1 MTNTY
6 GLGAD
11 LFVPAGSATDW
22 QENSLCSQADPEAFF
37 PEQGASSRDAGS
49 PTAAPPDP
57 GPAAA
62 ASRQY
67 DTVMPSS
74 PDRADSMPRNPGC
87 SRASSSIRAAVAA
100 YASSSPG
107 PPAARTLVKTTAV

>member
-37 PEQGASSRDAGS
+37 PEQGASSRDAKKLCLSCSVRDECLQYAIDHDERFGIWGGLTEKERRKIKSAS
-49 PTAAPPDP
+49 PAGQTARS
-57 GPAAA
+57 GHAA
-62 ASRQY
+62 
-67 DTVMPSS
+67 
-74 PDRADSMPRNPGC
+74 
-87 SRASSSIRAAVAA
+87 
-100 YASSSPG
+100 
-107 PPAARTLVKTTAV
+107 